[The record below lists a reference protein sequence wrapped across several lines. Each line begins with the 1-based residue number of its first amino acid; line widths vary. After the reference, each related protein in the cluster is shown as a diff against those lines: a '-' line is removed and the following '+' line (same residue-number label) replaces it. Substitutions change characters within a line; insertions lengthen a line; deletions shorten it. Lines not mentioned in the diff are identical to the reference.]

1 MNKLILVLLL
11 TTVLF
16 ACKKEEDHHD
26 HDHSHDEV
34 DTTTPVVT
42 INSPSDSLVYH
53 NGDTVHMIGTISD
66 NDLHNGEIKIM
77 DDTTAFEYYGYYH
90 HIHETTSAVIN
101 FDYIVSGVTQNS
113 AATLTY
119 MYNDHADNMAL
130 VTRKLIFVP

>member
-1 MNKLILVLLL
+1 MNKLILALLL

-26 HDHSHDEV
+26 HDHDEV
-34 DTTTPVVT
+34 DTTTPVIT

-53 NGDTVHMIGTISD
+53 NGDTVHMTGTITD
-66 NDLHNGEIKIM
+66 NELHNGEIKII
-77 DDTTAFEYYGYYH
+77 DDTTAFEYYAYYH
-90 HIHETTSAVIN
+90 YIHDNTSAVIN

-119 MYNDHADNMAL
+119 RYDDHSDNIAL
-130 VTRKLIFVP
+130 VTRKLIFLP